1 MLRYRRWT
9 FRMREGK
16 KEQRP
21 NLNHATRRRRACVYF
36 YRNANT
42 CPDFSDS
49 PVLQASRS
57 PLGLC
62 HSSLVYC
69 LERVGSTFW
78 CIGSVWHL
86 QGSREEN
93 EVRCQRRTRLLNF
106 SIGGASAVSSGASAD
121 LLSRSSHGRS
131 GCAVSSLRKPE
142 NGAQSTR
149 LFFRFHTTI
158 SQCE

>member
-1 MLRYRRWT
+1 
-9 FRMREGK
+9 MREGK

-21 NLNHATRRRRACVYF
+21 NPNHATRRRHACVYF
-36 YRNANT
+36 CRNANT

-49 PVLQASRS
+49 PVLLQSSRS

-69 LERVGSTFW
+69 LEQVGSTFW

-86 QGSREEN
+86 QGSQEEN
-93 EVRCQRRTRLLNF
+93 EVRCQHRTRLLNC

-121 LLSRSSHGRS
+121 LLSCSSHGRS
-131 GCAVSSLRKPE
+131 GCTVSSLRKPE
-142 NGAQSTR
+142 NGTQSTR